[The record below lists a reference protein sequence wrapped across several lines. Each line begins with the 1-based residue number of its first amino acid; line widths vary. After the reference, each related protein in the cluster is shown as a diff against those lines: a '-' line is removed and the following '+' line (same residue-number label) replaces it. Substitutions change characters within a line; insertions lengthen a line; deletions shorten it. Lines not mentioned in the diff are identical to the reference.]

1 MADDETRVILK
12 GDATALISAFNAGA
26 TRAKKFENEM
36 SSSINTLKHGW
47 SSFAGMLAI
56 PLSVVGLSAIGKN
69 ALETMD
75 RLDEMSQKVGVNT
88 TTLQVLGHM
97 AKLSGSDLDG
107 VSKALGI
114 MSKNMLTAEIKGEDA
129 NKALKSLDISAR
141 DLTTGALKSSDQIL
155 VEVAD
160 KFKNMEDST
169 TKTGLAMMLFGKS
182 GKDMIPV
189 LNQGGAGIKEM
200 HDRMERL
207 GILIDQ
213 DTIRA
218 AGAFNDRLD
227 EIGMMTK
234 GLVQRIM
241 GELTPSLDNLVTAF
255 LESEKTGDGLKGTVE
270 GITTVFKTLA
280 WVAMGTA
287 GAFDV
292 VGTAMGEA
300 AARGAKAWNESSL
313 LGYVTGYAALNAAGH
328 ALFGGLLGDSAATEA
343 AVERSAARIKAIFG
357 ASNMPAPSRPAKK
370 DFTPTFEPKADKAE
384 EPKSRLSD
392 WKSELEQMKEAENA
406 YFDFSLSREKTFWE
420 EKNKLQGKTAEE
432 TISVNHELFEI
443 RKREAKEATDAE
455 ISQIKL
461 QQAND
466 KTSWMQRLA
475 LEDQKLAAIKKLYG
489 MDNSNYRS
497 AVEEKQKLEQEA
509 AKASIELNQKIIE
522 SQIKG
527 AESVISIKEIEI
539 RTLAELGYI
548 STKKEIELNRQYLD
562 EIYNLKLTAL
572 NREAEL
578 YKEQPV
584 KYQEM
589 LEKIKELEQKH
600 NIDIAKSQQ
609 SLALD
614 QKKRWDSFLSPIRSA
629 LDQSVQGIIQGT
641 TTLKKAFQNLATS
654 ILTSMANMFVQ
665 LGLKWAEQQAMQLLG
680 IGAKTAAEQ
689 AAAATTMA
697 TKSTEASVVIPLEAA
712 KAGAGAAAA
721 VAPTPF
727 IGPALAI
734 AAMAAVFAA
743 VMGLMSAKQGWDV
756 DKGGLTM
763 IHDKEMV
770 LPSHLAEGVRNM
782 TAQRGGSGGN
792 VTFNVNAFDSKDV
805 GAFFKKHG
813 SSIANSLKGPQRS
826 FQLNTVLGR
835 R

>member
-26 TRAKKFENEM
+26 TRAKKFESEM
-36 SSSINTLKHGW
+36 QSSINTLKHGW

-75 RLDEMSQKVGVNT
+75 KLDEMSQKVGVNT
-88 TTLQVLGHM
+88 TTLQVFGAM
-97 AKLSGSDLDG
+97 ARLSGSDLDG

-114 MSKNMLTAEIKGEDA
+114 MSKNMLSAEIKGEDA
-129 NKALKSLDISAR
+129 NKALKALGISSKDSNDVLR
-141 DLTTGALKSSDQIL
+141 SSDQIL
-155 VEVAD
+155 IDVAD
-160 KFKNMEDST
+160 KFKNMEDGT
-169 TKTGLAMMLFGKS
+169 TKTAIAMMLFGKS

-189 LNQGGAGIKEM
+189 LNQGSEGIKEM

-207 GILIDQ
+207 GTLINQ
-213 DTIRA
+213 DTIQA

-227 EIGMMTK
+227 ELGMMTK
-234 GLVQRIM
+234 GLAQRVM
-241 GELTPSLDNLVTAF
+241 GELTPSLDNLVKSF
-255 LESEKTGDGLKGTVE
+255 LDSEKTGNGLKATAE
-270 GITTVFKTLA
+270 GIATVLKSLA

-292 VGTAMGEA
+292 VGTAIGEA

-313 LGYVTGYAALNAAGH
+313 LGYITGYAALNAAGH
-328 ALFGGLLGDSAATEA
+328 AMFGGLLGDSKATEA

-357 ASNMPAPSRPAKK
+357 DSNTPPASRPSKK
-370 DFTPTFEPKADKAE
+370 DYTPTFEPKE
-384 EPKSRLSD
+384 EKELPSRLPE
-392 WKSELEQMKEAENA
+392 WKNELEQMKEAENA
-406 YFDFSLSREKTFWE
+406 YFNFSIAREKAFWE
-420 EKNKLQGKTAEE
+420 EKSKLQSKTKEE

-443 RKREAKEATDAE
+443 RKREAKDATDAE

-466 KTSWMQRLA
+466 KTSWMQKLA
-475 LEDQKLAAIKKLYG
+475 LEDQKLAALEKRYG
-489 MDNSNYRS
+489 KDSSAYRT
-497 AVEEKQKLEQEA
+497 AVEEKQKLDQEA
-509 AKASIELNQKIIE
+509 AKASIEMNQKIIE
-522 SQIKG
+522 SRIRG
-527 AESVISIKEIEI
+527 AESVMTIKEIET
-539 RTLAELGYI
+539 RTLAELGVI
-548 STKKEIELNRQYLD
+548 SAKKEIELNRQNLD
-562 EIYNLKLTAL
+562 EIYNMKLAAL
-572 NREAEL
+572 TRESEL
-578 YKEQPV
+578 YKDQPV

-589 LEKIKELEQKH
+589 LEKIEELERTHKV
-600 NIDIAKSQQ
+600 NIAKSQQ
-609 SLALD
+609 SLTLD
-614 QKKRWDSFLSPIRSA
+614 QKKRWDSFLSPVKSA

-654 ILTSMANMFVQ
+654 ILTSMTSMLIQ
-665 LGLKWAEQQAMQLLG
+665 LGLQWAQQQAMQLLG
-680 IGAKTAAEQ
+680 IGQKTAAEQ

-697 TKSTEASVVIPLEAA
+697 TKSTEAATVIPIDAA
-712 KAGAGAAAA
+712 IAGAGAASA

-727 IGPALAI
+727 IGPVLAI

-743 VMGLMSAKQGWDV
+743 VMGLMSAEKGWDV

-770 LPSHLAEGVRNM
+770 LPSHLAEGVRSM
-782 TAQRGGSGGN
+782 TAQKGGGGSVGN
-792 VTFNVNAFDSKDV
+792 VTFNVNSFDSKDV

-813 SSIANSLKGPQRS
+813 SSIANSLKGPKRS
-826 FQLNTVLGR
+826 FQLNTAFGR